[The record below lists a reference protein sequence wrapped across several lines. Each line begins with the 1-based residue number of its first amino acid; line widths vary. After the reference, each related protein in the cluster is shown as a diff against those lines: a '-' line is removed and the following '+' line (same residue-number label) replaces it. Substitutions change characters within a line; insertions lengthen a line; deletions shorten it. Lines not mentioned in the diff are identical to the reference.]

1 VTGPRRPRG
10 RAGRVAQLLGGL
22 VVSATGIW
30 LTIRAALGVAP
41 SEVRHIGLADRSG
54 VGVGTASIAMGLLL
68 VAVVAALG
76 VRPGIGTVLN
86 VVTIGVVLNAL
97 LASPVLRSLPDAG
110 VLPRLAVLLLGVAV
124 FAVGCA
130 AYVGAHLG
138 PGPRDGLMVAL
149 HLRGGLRIGTARVL
163 AEGAGLGLGWAL
175 GGPVGVGTV
184 LFVLLAGPAVE
195 LAFAVLRLTPTR
207 APLP

>member
-1 VTGPRRPRG
+1 MRWPRG
-10 RAGRVAQLLGGL
+10 RPGRVVQLLVGL
-22 VVSATGIW
+22 GISATGIW

-41 SEVRHIGLADRSG
+41 WEVLHIGLADRFG
-54 VGVGTASIAMGLLL
+54 VGVGTASIAVGALL

-86 VVTIGVVLNAL
+86 VATIGVVLNVL
-97 LASPVLRSLPDAG
+97 LASPLLRTLPGAG

-149 HLRGGLRIGTARVL
+149 HVRGGLRIGTARVL

-175 GGPVGVGTV
+175 GGPVGAGTV
-184 LFVLLAGPAVE
+184 LFVLCAGPAVE
-195 LAFAVLRLTPTR
+195 LAFALLRLTPTR

>member
-1 VTGPRRPRG
+1 MTGPRWPRG
-10 RAGRVAQLLGGL
+10 RPGRVVQLLGGL

-41 SEVRHIGLADRSG
+41 WEVLHVGLAERLG
-54 VGVGTASIAMGLLL
+54 VGVGTASIAVGALL

-86 VVTIGVVLNAL
+86 VVTIGVVLDAL
-97 LASPVLRSLPDAG
+97 LASPLLRSLPGAG

-124 FAVGCA
+124 FALGCA
-130 AYVGAHLG
+130 TYVGAHLG

-163 AEGAGLGLGWAL
+163 AEGAGLGVGWAL

-184 LFVLLAGPAVE
+184 LFVLCAGPAVE
-195 LAFAVLRLTPTR
+195 SAFAVLRLTPTR
-207 APLP
+207 APSA

>member
-1 VTGPRRPRG
+1 MTGPRWPRG
-10 RAGRVAQLLGGL
+10 RPGRVVQLLGGL

-41 SEVRHIGLADRSG
+41 WEVLHIGLADRLG
-54 VGVGTASIAMGLLL
+54 VGVGTASIAVGALL
-68 VAVVAALG
+68 VAVVTALG

-97 LASPVLRSLPDAG
+97 LASPLLRTLPDAG

-130 AYVGAHLG
+130 TYVGAHLG

-175 GGPVGVGTV
+175 GGPVGAGTV
-184 LFVLLAGPAVE
+184 LFVLVAGPAVE
-195 LAFAVLRLTPTR
+195 LAFALLRLTPTR
-207 APLP
+207 APLT